1 MGKKVVVGMSGGV
14 DSSVAAYLLKEQG
27 YDGYL
32 LESAPERVLQFGEGN
47 FLRAFVDYF
56 IDEYKRMGEVKSQL
70 LNKDNKQLYTH
81 YHLGR
86 KNGLR
91 SQLFP
96 SLSVKFD
103 NKGNVTD
110 IPTIN
115 DFEGNPII
123 LYDNIT
129 GFPVLNGFS
138 DKVVEAIKEHI
149 KGIVITNINKTLYI
163 YILSI

>member
-1 MGKKVVVGMSGGV
+1 MFINSILGFIKNINPIVRTVTPGDKLNQMFLELPKEIFVKSNY
-14 DSSVAAYLLKEQG
+14 DSDTQEIS
-27 YDGYL
+27 D
-32 LESAPERVLQFGEGN
+32 SAIQVLY
-47 FLRAFVDYF
+47 DYF

-115 DFEGNPII
+115 DFWQ
-123 LYDNIT
+123 L
-129 GFPVLNGFS
+129 
-138 DKVVEAIKEHI
+138 
-149 KGIVITNINKTLYI
+149 
-163 YILSI
+163 